1 MGAWLTRTRA
11 WVYIA
16 FYDEYVGRHINT
28 CAGLSVLFFFPMYM
42 YGIYVNR
49 IVDRNANHMLYNWQ
63 YFDKRNRLTH
73 NLIMEHFEVHKE
85 NLEDLIVDLNA
96 KGPAIFDG
104 VTANPDH
111 RFTKKL
117 TMDDFALIDEISG
130 LNDFLRNHMNNQAM
144 SETQKDRIRAHM
156 IEYKGVKDKHLAL
169 NEMSMSM
176 FGDKR

>member
-28 CAGLSVLFFFPMYM
+28 CAGLSVLFFVPSYL
-42 YGIYVNR
+42 YGMHVNR

-85 NLEDLIVDLNA
+85 QLEDLIVDLNHN
-96 KGPAIFDG
+96 GPAIFDG
-104 VTANPDH
+104 VKSGISSIRPE
-111 RFTKKL
+111 L
-117 TMDDFALIDEISG
+117 SMDKFALIDEISG
-130 LNDFLRNHMNNQAM
+130 LNDFLRNHMKNEAM
-144 SETQKDRIRAHM
+144 SET
-156 IEYKGVKDKHLAL
+156 
-169 NEMSMSM
+169 
-176 FGDKR
+176 

>member
-28 CAGLSVLFFFPMYM
+28 CAGLSVMFFIPMYL
-42 YGIYVNR
+42 YGIHVNR
-49 IVDRNANHMLYNWQ
+49 IVDRNANHLLYSWG

-73 NLIMEHFEVHKE
+73 NVIMEHFEVHKE
-85 NLEDLIVDLNA
+85 RLEDLIVDLHA
-96 KGPAIFDG
+96 KGPTIFEN
-104 VTANPDH
+104 VTLKPNPH
-111 RFTKKL
+111 AKPL

-130 LNDFLRNHMNNQAM
+130 LNTFLRTHLKNQAM

-156 IEYKGVKDKHLAL
+156 IEYKSPKDKLVAL
-169 NEMSMSM
+169 NELSLSI
-176 FGDKR
+176 FGDGR